1 MSNHK
6 KTKNPESK
14 FLDGNVQMCVYY
26 RADGTSI
33 IERKVHTSSSLC
45 QGMLNV
51 RSCLGSNKQ
60 K

>member
-33 IERKVHTSSSLC
+33 IVKERYIHHHLCAKVCTKLF
-45 QGMLNV
+45 G
-51 RSCLGSNKQ
+51 
-60 K
+60 

>member
-33 IERKVHTSSSLC
+33 IERKVHTVHHHLC
-45 QGMLNV
+45 AKV
-51 RSCLGSNKQ
+51 C
-60 K
+60 